1 MLVLIIKDISGYNQ
15 GQMETIENAKK
26 VALVFF
32 IITGLIHLGSSVF
45 IANKL
50 FLKQAFILNKTM
62 DVPFIITGLIYGLST
77 LRLNLTNP
85 QKDHKVLDI
94 SLICVIIL
102 VLLALIVIN
111 LVIPDL
117 N

>member
-1 MLVLIIKDISGYNQ
+1 MQ
-15 GQMETIENAKK
+15 TIENAKK
-26 VALVFF
+26 VALIFF
-32 IITGLIHLGSSVF
+32 IVTGTLHLGSSVL
-45 IANKL
+45 IANEV

-62 DVPFIITGLIYGLST
+62 DIPFIITGLIYGLAT
-77 LRLNLTNP
+77 LRINLTNP
-85 QKDHKVLDI
+85 EKEHKILDI

-102 VLLALIVIN
+102 ALVGLIVIN